1 MNYIIPTLMKL
12 YMEEGKAA
20 SQAFSTLGFNNPQ
33 TKEHIIKL
41 KLYDIY
47 VKNEKFIKFLLE
59 FNEITTFFL
68 ITLNNSKYTH
78 NDEYT
83 KEEKKEENNI
93 INEGED
99 EYTLFKKDYFKYI
112 DVKSN
117 VVISSLPEFLIL
129 NIVNSCIFFRQAY
142 PDLYFKDFDLL
153 KNLVNFGLIYSS
165 HINLIHNQYLR
176 SQIFDILL
184 YSFHLEEKE
193 KNDNHLLMVHQK
205 LLKDEYIKENLILS
219 IMRVFI
225 DAERLGTSNQ
235 FYERFNVRNKV
246 LQLVNEVFKKNK
258 EILIDNI
265 INYANH
271 YSDNAT
277 QMLTLLMGDVTYL
290 IDEVIQRLIDIRNYQ
305 ELKDNKELWD
315 SKTQEQKTEEDN
327 KFAENDRMLKAECRL
342 LNHSLGFMTII
353 CSCLQKYFIKEEK
366 AERLADLMN
375 YCLDEFTAKSSQLKI
390 KNKNDYEFN
399 PSYIMESII
408 KIFSYFVNYEEF
420 LEYVVSDP
428 RAYKYDNFTK
438 AIKLK
443 NENKVKVD
451 METSENFD
459 NLVYN
464 KLKKA
469 EELVEQKKIN
479 YDDAPEEYLDPLTYD
494 LMENP
499 VILPSSHINID
510 RRTIEDYLLTNPSD
524 PFNRN
529 PLTKEELIPN
539 DDLKKKIDEYKAKK
553 LKEKQKKLNKKDDD
567 IKIKTNETNNEEKKE
582 ENKNEEIKD
591 EAIIEEKK
599 EGNKD
604 ENNKEEN
611 KISQNKDENNAQE
624 KNEENKIEENKDENN
639 NEESKNEEIKDQNNT
654 EESK

>member
-1 MNYIIPTLMKL
+1 MNYVIPTLMKL
-12 YMEEGKAA
+12 YMEAGKAA
-20 SQAFSTLGFNNPQ
+20 SMAFSTLGFNNPQ

-41 KLYDIY
+41 RLLDIY
-47 VKNEKFIKFLLE
+47 VKNEKFVKQILE

-83 KEEKKEENNI
+83 EEKNNNI
-93 INEGED
+93 NSINEEL
-99 EYTLFKKDYFKYI
+99 YSTFKSDYYKYI
-112 DVKSN
+112 DTKSN
-117 VVISSLPEFLIL
+117 AVISSLPEFLII
-129 NIVNSCIFFRQAY
+129 NMVNTCVFFRQAF
-142 PDLYFKDFDLL
+142 PDLYFKDFDIL
-153 KNLVNFGLIYSS
+153 KNLANFGLIYSS
-165 HINLIHNQYLR
+165 RIDIIHNQHLR

-193 KNDNHLLMVHQK
+193 KNNNHLLMCHQK
-205 LLKDEYIKENLILS
+205 LLKDEFIRENLILS

-246 LQLVNEVFKKNK
+246 LQLVNEVFKKNQ

-265 INYANH
+265 INYANKH
-271 YSDNAT
+271 SDDAT

-305 ELKDNKELWD
+305 ELKDNKELWN
-315 SKTQEQKTEEDN
+315 SKTDEQRTAEDN

-366 AERLADLMN
+366 AERLANLLN

-408 KIFSYFVNYEEF
+408 KIFSYFVDYEEF
-420 LEYVVSDP
+420 IEFVVSDE
-428 RAYKYDNFTK
+428 RAYKYENFTK

-443 NENKVKVD
+443 NEYNKVRVD
-451 METSENFD
+451 VETSEKFD
-459 NLVYN
+459 DLVYN

-469 EELVEQKKIN
+469 EEIVEKNTIN
-479 YDDAPEEYLDPLTYD
+479 YDDAPEEFLDPLTYT

-499 VILPSSHINID
+499 VILPSSHMNID

-529 PLTKEELIPN
+529 PLTKDELIPN
-539 DDLKKKIDEYKAKK
+539 EELKKKIDEYKLNKF
-553 LKEKQKKLNKKDDD
+553 KEKQKNFDKKNKNS
-567 IKIKTNETNNEEKKE
+567 TTNNT
-582 ENKNEEIKD
+582 
-591 EAIIEEKK
+591 
-599 EGNKD
+599 
-604 ENNKEEN
+604 
-611 KISQNKDENNAQE
+611 
-624 KNEENKIEENKDENN
+624 DENN
-639 NEESKNEEIKDQNNT
+639 NNQDNK
-654 EESK
+654 